1 MYKYFDGRF
10 FVFMCMKDGLFLIEM
25 YLYVCMYI
33 YMYIL
38 YNCVL
43 IRSL

>member
-10 FVFMCMKDGLFLIEM
+10 FVFMCMKDGFFLIEM

-33 YMYIL
+33 GFICIFYI
-38 YNCVL
+38 
-43 IRSL
+43 IMF